1 MKLWI
6 KYPMKCLEKSLKIQ
20 ILIWE
25 TLKAVIQ
32 YSLKKYVKVLTK
44 NIVAKNSIY
53 NFVGQLI
60 IGLLGL
66 FSVKFILSELGSDI
80 LGLIYFSNLLGII
93 LVNSLDK
100 GIFAL
105 TVREVAKFYQKNDK
119 KLSQFTKS
127 WSGLFLY

>member
-1 MKLWI
+1 M
-6 KYPMKCLEKSLKIQ
+6 
-20 ILIWE
+20 
-25 TLKAVIQ
+25 
-32 YSLKKYVKVLTK
+32 TK

-105 TVREVAKFYQKNDK
+105 TVREVAKFYQKMIKNY
-119 KLSQFTKS
+119 LNLLNHGQ
-127 WSGLFLY
+127 GIFLY